1 MKLISLLKKESVN
14 EGKYDADLDK
24 IEAAVMHASSF
35 MNVGSE
41 LKKMGIKYDFSTS
54 MIPMYRIKVSGNTIA
69 IVNKKYAAGS
79 EREVKDMAIG
89 LMENIIKE
97 SVNEENKPTNPALW
111 SRAKAAA
118 KAKYDVYPS
127 AYANGYASKWY
138 KEKGGSWKTENTSPT
153 DMEEGNE
160 FGAERAKAIAA
171 NKDSFEVDGK
181 TYKVTGVDVQDK
193 ENAKD
198 FANES
203 MKLTSMLKKS
213 KSKK

>member
-1 MKLISLLKKESVN
+1 MTELENTLKRVKKENPGKKVGYIFVKDAPKGYKISID
-14 EGKYDADLDK
+14 GKYTN
-24 IEAAVMHASSF
+24 ESF
-35 MNVGSE
+35 
-41 LKKMGIKYDFSTS
+41 
-54 MIPMYRIKVSGNTIA
+54 
-69 IVNKKYAAGS
+69 
-79 EREVKDMAIG
+79 
-89 LMENIIKE
+89 
-97 SVNEENKPTNPALW
+97 NEENEPTNPELW

-127 AYANGYASKWY
+127 AYANAFASKWY
-138 KEKGGSWKTENTSPT
+138 KEKGGNWKTENTSPT

-181 TYKVTGVDVQDK
+181 TYKVTGVDAQDK